1 MQLFA
6 QVIAL
11 LAVIAV
17 AAAGTLRPPAQATEE
32 LATLEVFV
40 GDKLIYYRDNQN
52 MENIELPNKLK
63 AEPGPIVQIG
73 EKAWQLVKN
82 NEAVVDYSE
91 DWAGAVPQEYEDDW
105 TSLYGWED
113 MKSEEFRFHYKVGG
127 DTVSELK
134 WKYTWSAK
142 GKDSNGV
149 GQYIMNGG
157 CTIEKLYARVGQTLN
172 SQVSSRSPLNYGTP
186 DNPIAGIDI
195 ELSFTS
201 ASAFNSE
208 TTTCT
213 VTIRGD
219 KDYKIKECHGNDP

>member
-1 MQLFA
+1 MTFD
-6 QVIAL
+6 
-11 LAVIAV
+11 
-17 AAAGTLRPPAQATEE
+17 PPN
-32 LATLEVFV
+32 
-40 GDKLIYYRDNQN
+40 R
-52 MENIELPNKLK
+52 LK

-91 DWAGAVPQEYEDDW
+91 DWAGAVPQEYADDW

-113 MKSEEFRFHYKVGG
+113 KKSEEFRFHYKVGG

-134 WKYTWSAK
+134 WKYRWAAK
-142 GKDSNGV
+142 GKDKNDV
-149 GQYIMNGG
+149 GKYIMNGG
-157 CTIEKLYARVGQTLN
+157 CAIEKLYARVGQTLN
-172 SQVSSRSPLNYGTP
+172 ADVSSRAPLNYGTP

-201 ASAFNSE
+201 ASAFNSA

-219 KDYKIKECHGNDP
+219 GDYHIKECVGNDP